1 MAGNINGLA
10 AYQQTSQAWGASE
23 QKRTKEV
30 NEAKSKEKVPVND
43 KDTKSGKSDNIKITK
58 WNPIQSGSSLIPTV
72 KEGYGL
78 SIGNVELSDKAKDYY
93 DKLKA
98 KYHNSEFILVSKD
111 MKAQVQANASAYG
124 NANKMV
130 VLIDEEK
137 LERMATDDDYR
148 KKYEG
153 IIAMSQMQ
161 MESAKNGLTS
171 KGVSV
176 KNFGMSVN
184 SDGTTS
190 FFATIEKSSDAQ
202 AKRIE
207 KQREHKKEEKI
218 KAKKKAEKEAREE
231 RIEKAKE
238 DKKDAKKISDDED
251 DIDIRDDKEYI
262 QITANSMEELI
273 DKVAVYAFDSKTA
286 SVMTDEE
293 RAVGQNFDFKG

>member
-1 MAGNINGLA
+1 MTGNINGLA
-10 AYQQTSQAWGASE
+10 AYQQTSQAWSTSE
-23 QKRTKEV
+23 QKKTKEV
-30 NEAKSKEKVPVND
+30 RDTKV
-43 KDTKSGKSDNIKITK
+43 KDTVPSSDKESKTGKSDNVKITK

-72 KEGYGL
+72 KDGYGL
-78 SIGNVELSDKAKDYY
+78 SIGNVELSDGAKEYY
-93 DKLKA
+93 NKLKA
-98 KYHNSEFILVSKD
+98 KFHTSEFILVSKD

-124 NANKMV
+124 NSSKMV

-161 MESAKNGLTS
+161 MDSAKNGLIS

-184 SDGTTS
+184 SDGTTN

-207 KQREHKKEEKI
+207 KQREHKKEQKLKE
-218 KAKKKAEKEAREE
+218 KKKAEKEAKEE

-238 DKKDAKKISDDED
+238 AGKDAKKISDDEE
-251 DIDIRDDKEYI
+251 DIDIKDNREYI
-262 QITANSMEELI
+262 QITAGSMEELI
-273 DKVAVYAFDSKTA
+273 NKVAVYAFDSSAA